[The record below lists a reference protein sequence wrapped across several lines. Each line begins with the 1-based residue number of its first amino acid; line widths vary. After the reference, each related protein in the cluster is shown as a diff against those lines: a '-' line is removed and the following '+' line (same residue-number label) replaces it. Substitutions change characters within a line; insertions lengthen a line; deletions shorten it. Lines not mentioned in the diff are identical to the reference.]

1 MTLPEICQWIN
12 DTAPATALRE
22 SDIAFPIVESIH
34 VLAITLMAGTV
45 SVIDLRLLGIVL
57 KREPVS
63 QVAEQVLP
71 FTWAGFAVMFLTGA
85 LLSASEAVK
94 LYTNPAYRIKLVLL
108 ALAGLNPL
116 IFHSTVYKSVS
127 AWNEWPRPPV
137 RARVAAVCSL
147 TLWSAIIVAGRAI
160 AYCH

>member
-1 MTLPEICQWIN
+1 MSLLEVCQWIN

-45 SVIDLRLLGIVL
+45 SVVDLRLLGIVL

-71 FTWAGFAVMFLTGA
+71 FPKNDLRGARRRALGLRLHQIGTSHRYLTQ
-85 LLSASEAVK
+85 
-94 LYTNPAYRIKLVLL
+94 
-108 ALAGLNPL
+108 
-116 IFHSTVYKSVS
+116 
-127 AWNEWPRPPV
+127 
-137 RARVAAVCSL
+137 
-147 TLWSAIIVAGRAI
+147 
-160 AYCH
+160 